1 MVYPGLWLW
10 LWGGDWVWRACGE
23 KAVHGASG
31 ARGTLTLIPAGALSA
46 KGAVSTRMKGKPKEG
61 ERMVKKYVIYLGQV
75 VYEDGAKVTGN
86 DQLWIHK
93 DEKTW
98 KDYDATNQALM
109 GAGFVPFDS
118 LGDFIDKQLRDEKK
132 DD

>member
-1 MVYPGLWLW
+1 
-10 LWGGDWVWRACGE
+10 
-23 KAVHGASG
+23 
-31 ARGTLTLIPAGALSA
+31 
-46 KGAVSTRMKGKPKEG
+46 
-61 ERMVKKYVIYLGQV
+61 MVKKYVIYLGQV

-98 KDYDATNQALM
+98 KDYDATNQALR